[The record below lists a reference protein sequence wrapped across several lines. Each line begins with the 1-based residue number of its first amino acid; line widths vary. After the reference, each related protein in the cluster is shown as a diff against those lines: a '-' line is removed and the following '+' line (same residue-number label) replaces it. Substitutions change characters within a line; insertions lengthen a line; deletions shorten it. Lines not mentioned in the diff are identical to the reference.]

1 MIYMIDLLFTVL
13 GDMEDVHHESWSGVA
28 TVYEDPKLKS
38 FSCKAAVV
46 IQYVAPL
53 VLTSFGYI

>member
-1 MIYMIDLLFTVL
+1 MVYMSDLLNAVL
-13 GDMEDVHHESWSGVA
+13 GNMEDNYHKSWSGVA
-28 TVYEDPKLKS
+28 RVYEHPKLKS
-38 FSCKAAVV
+38 LSCKAAVV